1 MNGRRGVGRAIS
13 PLSLFA
19 LALFLASCDDD
30 SPTGSNSTTTTTAP
44 ASPSP
49 ANSFLRAAP
58 MAFDAR
64 TVDVVVNGA
73 SGSQTIGAI
82 SYGQVSQYLELDA
95 AEYRV
100 QFFPVG
106 NRTAPLAETTVTL
119 SADQAMTAALVGA
132 SAVDIAILEDDRIES
147 SASAGVAMANTIPDF
162 PAPLDAV
169 ILNGPTLFEN
179 VGYLETT
186 DATEVIPGNYTI
198 QLRRAGTSEA
208 VATSTGL
215 DLAAGTNYTI
225 FAVGSLAHGDMRVV
239 IASAP

>member
-1 MNGRRGVGRAIS
+1 MNRRGVGRAIS
-13 PLSLFA
+13 SLPFV
-19 LALFLASCDDD
+19 LAFFLASCDDD
-30 SPTGSNSTTTTTAP
+30 SPTGSNSTTTTTTAP
-44 ASPSP
+44 ASS
-49 ANSFLRAAP
+49 ANTFLRAAP

-73 SGSQTIGAI
+73 SGNQTIGAI
-82 SYGQVSQYLELDA
+82 SYGQVSQYLELGA

-119 SADQAMTAALVGA
+119 SADQAVTVALVGL
-132 SAVDIAILEDDRIES
+132 SSFDIEVLEDDRIES
-147 SASAGVAMANTIPDF
+147 SASAGVAMTNTIPDF

-186 DATEVIPGNYTI
+186 DATEVIPGAYTI
-198 QLRRAGTSEA
+198 QLRRAGTNEP
-208 VATSTGL
+208 VATSTGH

-225 FAVGSLAHGDMRVV
+225 FAVGSLARGDMRVV
-239 IASAP
+239 VASDAP